1 MKELKGSIMAES
13 GITVYGAHWCP
24 DCRQSKQFLGEH
36 QIPYRWIDIES
47 DKAAEAFVMATNQ
60 GKRII
65 PTIVFADGSFLVEPS
80 NAELAAKLGLKTI
93 ARRSHYDL
101 IVLGGGPAGL
111 TAAIYTGREYID
123 TLVVERAAFG
133 GQAAGTE
140 KIDNM
145 PGFPDGVSGIEF
157 SRRLRLQAERFGV
170 ELLQAQEVVAIQQHH
185 GYHCVKTRDGQT
197 FSGRALLIATGSR
210 YKRLKVP
217 GENEYLGAGVHFCA
231 TCDGPFYTGR
241 RVAVIGGGN
250 SAAEE
255 SLLLTKF
262 AEAVTLLVRGNRFK
276 ASKIIQDSVFS
287 NPKIDVRWN
296 TEVTGF
302 TGEDFKLK
310 KIRLI
315 NNQTGLEEEL
325 PVDGAFIFIGLTPN
339 TRFLEKSEVRLNQ
352 WGFLVTG
359 HDLLHGDRRPK
370 GFDHR
375 DPHILETSIPGIF
388 AAGDVRDKSTKQ
400 VASAAGE
407 GASAA
412 LMIREFL
419 KTIHPDV

>member
-1 MKELKGSIMAES
+1 MPKPK
-13 GITVYGAHWCP
+13 ITVYGAHWCP

-36 QIPYRWIDIES
+36 QIPYSWIDIEA
-47 DKAAEAFVMATNQ
+47 DKSAEEFVMATNK

-80 NAELAAKLGLKTI
+80 NAELAAKLGLKTT
-93 ARRSHYDL
+93 ASRSHYDL

-111 TAAIYTGREYID
+111 TAALYTGREYID
-123 TLVVERAAFG
+123 TLVIERAAFG

-140 KIDNM
+140 KLDNM
-145 PGFPDGVSGIEF
+145 PGFPDGVAGIEF

-170 ELLQAQEVVAIQQHH
+170 ELLQAQEVVKVYQHYD
-185 GYHCVKTRDGQT
+185 YHCVKTGDGQT
-197 FSGRALLIATGSR
+197 YSGRAVLITTGSR
-210 YKRLKVP
+210 YKRLNVP

-231 TCDGPFYTGR
+231 TCDGPFYTGQ
-241 RVAVIGGGN
+241 RVAIIGGGN

-262 AEAVTLLVRGNRFK
+262 AEHLTILVRSDEFK
-276 ASKIIQDSVFS
+276 ATKIIQESVLS

-296 TEVTGF
+296 TEVKAF
-302 TGEDFKLK
+302 MGEDFKLK
-310 KIRLI
+310 KLRLI
-315 NNQTGLEEEL
+315 NNLTESEDEL
-325 PVDGAFIFIGLTPN
+325 PVNGAFIFIGLTPN
-339 TRFLEKSEVRLNQ
+339 TRFLKKNGVRLDP
-352 WGFLVTG
+352 WGFVITG
-359 HDLLHGDRRPK
+359 HDLLHGGQRPK
-370 GFDHR
+370 GYDHR

-419 KTIHPDV
+419 KTIGPSL

>member
-1 MKELKGSIMAES
+1 MPKFK
-13 GITVYGAHWCP
+13 ITVYGAHWCP

-36 QIPYRWIDIES
+36 QIPYSWIDIEG
-47 DKAAEAFVMATNQ
+47 DKSAEEFVMATNK

-80 NAELAAKLGLKTI
+80 NAELAAKLGLKTT
-93 ARRSHYDL
+93 ASHTHYEL
-101 IVLGGGPAGL
+101 IVIGGGPAGL
-111 TAAIYTGREYID
+111 TAALYTAREYID
-123 TLVVERAAFG
+123 TLVIERAAFG

-140 KIDNM
+140 KLDNM
-145 PGFPDGVSGIEF
+145 PGFPDGVAGIEF

-170 ELLQAQEVVAIQQHH
+170 ELLQAQEVEKVYQHH
-185 GYHCVKTRDGQT
+185 DYHCVKTGDGQT
-197 FSGRALLIATGSR
+197 YSGRAVLITTGSR
-210 YKRLKVP
+210 YKRLNVP

-231 TCDGPFYTGR
+231 TCDGPFYTGQ

-262 AEAVTLLVRGNRFK
+262 AEHVTILVRSDGFK
-276 ASKIIQDSVFS
+276 ATKIIQDSVLS

-296 TEVTGF
+296 TEVKAF
-302 TGEDFKLK
+302 LGEDFKLK
-310 KIRLI
+310 NLRLI
-315 NNQTGLEEEL
+315 NNQTGSEDEL
-325 PVDGAFIFIGLTPN
+325 PVNGAFIFIGLTPN
-339 TRFLEKSEVRLNQ
+339 TRFLKKSGVRLDP
-352 WGFLVTG
+352 WGFVITG
-359 HDLLHGDRRPK
+359 HDLLHGGQRPK
-370 GFDHR
+370 GYDHR

-419 KTIHPDV
+419 KTIGPSL